1 MLWEVQHMRILIVD
15 DHTLFRKGLVALLQS
30 DPRFREVADVSSAPE
45 AIEWLSTHSADLVTV
60 DLSLE
65 KGSGL
70 DLLAAMQQMDPAQR
84 TVVLT
89 MFNHRVLEQKA
100 RALGTGDF
108 ITKDVAPKVLRERLV
123 AAVHP
128 PFFSASKAP
137 GNSDPIASLSPR
149 QLDIF
154 RLMGRGHTTQEI
166 ADLLLV
172 SPKTVESHR
181 RRLKEV
187 LNVKN
192 MSQLIALAARE
203 FPEG

>member
-1 MLWEVQHMRILIVD
+1 MRILIVD
-15 DHTLFRKGLVALLQS
+15 DHTLFRKGLVALLEA
-30 DPRFREVADVSSAPE
+30 DPRFGEVADVSSAPE
-45 AIEWLSTHSADLVTV
+45 AIDWLRTHTAELVTV

-70 DLLAAMQQMDPAQR
+70 DLLTAMQQLVPDQR

-89 MFNHRVLEQKA
+89 MFHHQVLEQKA
-100 RALGTGDF
+100 RSLGTSDF
-108 ITKDVAPKVLRERLV
+108 ITKDVAPNVLRDRLV
-123 AAVHP
+123 AAVRPRHVQFP
-128 PFFSASKAP
+128 RGA
-137 GNSDPIASLSPR
+137 GTSDPIANLSPR

-181 RRLKEV
+181 RRIKEA
-187 LNVKN
+187 LDVKN
-192 MSQLIALAARE
+192 MSQIIALAARE